1 MKIEARYW
9 THSHNVEKNLQRRA
23 GLWSGT
29 RLWSIATLLA
39 LTTCLLS
46 LCGCE
51 EQASYANT
59 TKPVAE
65 TPVEVKAVQPHRG
78 EVYRYINLPGEVRP
92 LYEVTLFAKVDG
104 YLDKLTVDKGD
115 SGKAGGLIAD
125 IDVPEVRANLGKYKA
140 ELELAQAEYKQLS
153 EAAANNPSDEAAKN
167 RLAVA
172 NGKLAVAKGNV
183 QYTESM
189 LKYARVNAPFDGII
203 TKRYVDPGAYIPV
216 PNAASTPEAAAI
228 VNLTDFKT
236 VRLQVAVPETE
247 ATHIKIGQP
256 IRWTADDYPGQ
267 HFDGTVTRA
276 YWALDKATKTMLTE
290 TQMANPS
297 MKLQPGMLVNA
308 RIGVEKK
315 EDALL
320 LPVEALVKE
329 KTNSFVYVFNDGKV
343 KKSPVEVGFND
354 GTNFE
359 ILAGVKPADLAVVP
373 GQQVMRDG
381 QLVKVTAA
389 K

>member
-1 MKIEARYW
+1 V
-9 THSHNVEKNLQRRA
+9 H
-23 GLWSGT
+23 
-29 RLWSIATLLA
+29 
-39 LTTCLLS
+39 
-46 LCGCE
+46 
-51 EQASYANT
+51 
-59 TKPVAE
+59 
-65 TPVEVKAVQPHRG
+65 PHRG
-78 EVYRYINLPGEVRP
+78 EVSRFINLPGEVRP

-115 SGKAGGLIAD
+115 SVKAGDLIAD
-125 IDVPEVRANLGKYKA
+125 IDVPELRANLVKYKA
-140 ELELAQAEYKQLS
+140 ELELAQAEFKQMS
-153 EAAANNPSDEAAKN
+153 EATAADSEATKN

-172 NGKLAVAKGNV
+172 SGKLAVAKGNV

-189 LKYARVNAPFDGII
+189 LKYARVVAPFSGII

-247 ATHIKIGQP
+247 ATHVKIGQS
-256 IRWTADDYPGQ
+256 IRWTADDFPGE

-290 TQMANPS
+290 TQIANPG

-308 RIGVEKK
+308 RIGIEKK
-315 EDALL
+315 SDALL
-320 LPVEALVKE
+320 LPAEALVKE
-329 KTNSFVYVFNDGKV
+329 KTNSFIFIFNDGKL
-343 KKSPVEVGFND
+343 KKAPVQVGFND
-354 GTNFE
+354 GTNVE
-359 ILAGVKPADLAVVP
+359 IVAGVKPADLAIVP
-373 GQQVMRDG
+373 GQLALRDG
-381 QLVKVTAA
+381 QPVKVAEEKMVKVTAA